1 MQGFR
6 KIMVIRSLFI
16 RVQMS
21 HNIGAWP
28 QGPGRAH
35 RRRSLLGDACSHDG
49 DVSEPHWC
57 SGSKRSLSSF
67 YVAGA
72 ARGDMAMD
80 KTKAVDL
87 MLCPGLVTMS
97 AVFSS
102 QKKVLYDPILYLR
115 LLLLLLS
122 HFSRVRL
129 CAAP

>member
-6 KIMVIRSLFI
+6 KIIVIRSLFI
-16 RVQMS
+16 RVKMS

-35 RRRSLLGDACSHDG
+35 RRWSFLGDACSRDS
-49 DVSEPHWC
+49 DVSEPYWC
-57 SGSKRSLSSF
+57 SGSMRSLSSF

-87 MLCPGLVTMS
+87 MLCPRLVTMS
-97 AVFSS
+97 VVF
-102 QKKVLYDPILYLR
+102 I
-115 LLLLLLS
+115 
-122 HFSRVRL
+122 SRRRF
-129 CAAP
+129 CMI